1 MIVCISFPNGLTSTT
16 RDSIRFNPKHPLFI
30 EKISKIRIEFP
41 CVPHIAMSVDFN
53 SFREFYDLNDEEDLI
68 WTDVISGNHYRS
80 SKIINIVICNGY
92 LKIMLNH
99 T

>member
-1 MIVCISFPNGLTSTT
+1 MTVNLCFPNGLFSTAFGST
-16 RDSIRFNPKHPLFI
+16 QINSKYLSLI
-30 EKISKIRIEFP
+30 EKIGKTRIEFP
-41 CVPHIAMSVDFN
+41 CVPHIAMSVDLN

-68 WTDVISGNHYRS
+68 WTDVFSSNHYRS